1 MFNFKEFNI
10 ADWFSFYRIMAAPF
24 LILLIVLDQR
34 TLFSWFLVIS
44 FSTDAIDGYL
54 ARTLKITSSRGSF
67 LDSFGDQSTFFAAV
81 LGMLFFE
88 WEFIVKHYLII
99 IIALIL
105 YFIQT
110 IMAYRKYGKA
120 SSFHTY
126 LAKITAVLQGI
137 FIVTLFMIKPVEWLF
152 YLTIALG
159 LIEIFEEI
167 IMVTMYDEWVTD
179 VKGIWWALNDP
190 RRKKI

>member
-1 MFNFKEFNI
+1 
-10 ADWFSFYRIMAAPF
+10 
-24 LILLIVLDQR
+24 
-34 TLFSWFLVIS
+34 
-44 FSTDAIDGYL
+44 
-54 ARTLKITSSRGSF
+54 
-67 LDSFGDQSTFFAAV
+67 
-81 LGMLFFE
+81 
-88 WEFIVKHYLII
+88 
-99 IIALIL
+99 
-105 YFIQT
+105 
-110 IMAYRKYGKA
+110 MAYRKYGKA

-152 YLTIALG
+152 YLTIAFG
-159 LIEIFEEI
+159 MIEIFEEI

>member
-81 LGMLFFE
+81 LGMFFFE

-99 IIALIL
+99 IIALIP

-152 YLTIALG
+152 YLTIAFG
-159 LIEIFEEI
+159 MIEIFEEI